1 MLTTVHSLS
10 NSHVL
15 ATKWLKDSHP
25 RLDEDDDSYA
35 DIYNGYLDTYVI
47 AGDFYNSILYDM
59 KTKEIL
65 LMDSHLINNM

>member
-1 MLTTVHSLS
+1 VLTTVHSLS

-25 RLDEDDDSYA
+25 RLDEDDDSYV

-65 LMDSHLINNM
+65 LMDSHLITNM